1 MAERLPT
8 LAVVGRVNVGKSSL
22 FNKICGGQ
30 GAIVDN
36 TPGVT
41 RDRKFALA
49 EWNGRRFL
57 LVDTGGLSPDKDDP
71 FQEAIRRQ
79 VAFAV
84 DEADA
89 VIFLTDGT
97 AGVHPHD
104 EEASRLIRKSGLPV
118 ILAVNK
124 VDTAARLDMVHE
136 FNSLGLGKPW
146 PVSAAHGLGVAD
158 LLDFVLPFLPEV
170 PVPDFEGVSV
180 AVIGRPNVGKSSL
193 VNRLCD
199 SERAIVNTAPGTT
212 RDSTDTIVKWKEQ
225 AFRIIDTAGLRR
237 KCRKMEDVEFYST
250 LRSWRSAESADVCVV
265 ILDGAEFPTGQDAR
279 ILSRLWEMGK
289 GILIC
294 VNKIDLGIDRNLWI
308 DSVVQRFPPAAEIP
322 VMFISALEGNGVGRI
337 LPTISQIAER
347 RAVKLTTSKV
357 NQLLM
362 KVVREVAPP
371 SPGGKQLK
379 FFYATQVR
387 QSPPSFLLF
396 LTRPDLVPE
405 NYRKYIENSFR
416 KELNLKG
423 VPMHIVLR
431 KRDH

>member
-22 FNKICGGQ
+22 FNKICGGS

-36 TPGVT
+36 APGVT
-41 RDRKFALA
+41 RDRKFAIA
-49 EWNGRRFL
+49 EWNGRTFL
-57 LVDTGGLSPDKDDP
+57 LVDTGGLSPDKEDP

-89 VIFLTDGT
+89 IVFLTD
-97 AGVHPHD
+97 AASGVHPHD
-104 EEASRLIRKSGLPV
+104 EEAARLIRKSGLPV
-118 ILAVNK
+118 VLAVNK
-124 VDTAARLDMVHE
+124 VDTAERLDLVHE

-158 LLDFVLPFLPEV
+158 LLDHVLQFLPEV
-170 PVPDFEGVSV
+170 VVPEFEGVSV

-199 SERAIVNTAPGTT
+199 TERAIVNSEPGTT
-212 RDSTDTIVKWKEQ
+212 RDSTDTVIKWKDH

-237 KCRKMEDVEFYST
+237 KSRKMEDVEFYST
-250 LRSWRSAESADVCVV
+250 LRAWRSAESADVCVV

-279 ILSRLWEMGK
+279 ILAKVWEMGR
-289 GILIC
+289 GVLIC
-294 VNKIDLGIDRNLWI
+294 VNKTDLGIDKKLWLE
-308 DSVVQRFPPAAEIP
+308 SVIQRFPPAADIP
-322 VMFISALEGNGVGRI
+322 VMFISALDGTGVGRI
-337 LPTISQIAER
+337 LPSVQQIAER
-347 RAVKLTTSKV
+347 RAVKLSTHKV
-357 NQLLM
+357 NQLML
-362 KVVREVAPP
+362 KIVAEVPPP

-379 FFYATQVR
+379 FFYATQVK

-396 LTRPDLVPE
+396 ISRPDLIPD
-405 NYRKYIENSFR
+405 NYRRYLENSFR
-416 KELNLKG
+416 KELDLKG
-423 VPMHIVLR
+423 VPLHLILR
-431 KRDH
+431 RRDH